1 MEILL
6 KTRARQQSDD
16 LIAQNKI
23 LDRFNS
29 IKSEFENLVKTVDF
43 TLCPLVTCLFENQ
56 CIQLQ
61 CEEQE
66 DLDKLKIA
74 MYGNK
79 DNLQAQSERLAH
91 MQKEKQKQ
99 ELLESKQA

>member
-1 MEILL
+1 
-6 KTRARQQSDD
+6 
-16 LIAQNKI
+16 
-23 LDRFNS
+23 
-29 IKSEFENLVKTVDF
+29 
-43 TLCPLVTCLFENQ
+43 
-56 CIQLQ
+56 
-61 CEEQE
+61 
-66 DLDKLKIA
+66 